1 MDICRVTTMVGVIG
15 FIFGMLF
22 WLIGRNS
29 MGLGFILS
37 WFLTTVSSALLGA
50 TAVQRTIMLWPCDYD
65 PLYKVMLMSLNLFQI
80 VVFFGI
86 VLGFINLWPNDYFG
100 EEIMFP
106 LDDDDENDEE
116 EHSK

>member
-1 MDICRVTTMVGVIG
+1 MDICRTTTMIGVIG

-50 TAVQRTIMLWPCDYD
+50 TAIQRTIMLWPCDYD

-100 EEIMFP
+100 EEIMLP
-106 LDDDDENDEE
+106 MEDEDEDDEE
-116 EHSK
+116 EQPK